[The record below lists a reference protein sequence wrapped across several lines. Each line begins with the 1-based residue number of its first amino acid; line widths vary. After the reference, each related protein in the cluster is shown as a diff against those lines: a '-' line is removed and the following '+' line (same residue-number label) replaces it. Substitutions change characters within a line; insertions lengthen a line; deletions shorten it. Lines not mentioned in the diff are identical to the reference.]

1 MNEWQ
6 VWFITGIEHILD
18 INGYDHMLFIC
29 LLTFVFPL
37 KDWQKT
43 LLLITAFTLG
53 HSLTLALSVLNLVTV
68 RQEYIE
74 ILIILTILATSA
86 FQLFQ
91 RQNTAKRVMIMYGII
106 CSFGLIHGM
115 GFSFLLRSMIAKNDS
130 IVTPLFWFNIGLEA
144 GQIVIVFVITFLSLI
159 VDKLFKN
166 GLGYFRTSVTSIV
179 IIVSLILLFTRTLNL
194 INS

>member
-1 MNEWQ
+1 
-6 VWFITGIEHILD
+6 
-18 INGYDHMLFIC
+18 MLFIC